1 MPGITSWLFVVLYT
15 PHLIAEA
22 MSEVVDQLP
31 SLEDEETMFNM
42 ADIAVFVLFVGGIL
56 AFYLYKTWE
65 ENNKVSIKPISLQ

>member
-1 MPGITSWLFVVLYT
+1 
-15 PHLIAEA
+15 